1 MPKKKYIV
9 DLSTEERE
17 QLRHLITRG
26 KPSARK
32 VTRARILL
40 HAADGLTDEQIVA
53 ALNTGS
59 ATVERTRQR
68 FVEEGLEC
76 LTERARPGQRRK
88 LSGKQEAHVIAVACT
103 TAPDGR
109 SRWTLQLLADKV
121 VELKYADSIARET
134 MRQVL
139 KKRTQAVAERT
150 MVYPGSLSRV
160 RGLYGRCPRCV
171 RRTV

>member
-1 MPKKKYIV
+1 MPKKKYII
-9 DLSTEERE
+9 DLSAEERE
-17 QLRHLITRG
+17 QLRQLITRG
-26 KPSARK
+26 TPSARK

-40 HAADGLTDEQIVA
+40 HAADGLSDEQISA
-53 ALNTGS
+53 ALKTGI

-76 LTERARPGQRRK
+76 LNERPRPGQRRK

-103 TAPDGR
+103 SAPDGR

-134 MRQVL
+134 VRQML
-139 KKRTQAVAERT
+139 KKTN
-150 MVYPGSLSRV
+150 SSR
-160 RGLYGRCPRCV
+160 G
-171 RRTV
+171 